1 MNEVE
6 FGYRVRQALNEG
18 TERLDYKTLYRLEQA
33 RKTALQHQKRAQEA
47 AVWVPA
53 LQVAVAG
60 AAPADGERSGGFRVW
75 LYRMG
80 LVAPL
85 LALVIGFVGIYQ
97 WQRGLVIA
105 ELADLDFA
113 VLLDETPLEAYA
125 DQGFTVLLRNERQQ
139 L

>member
-18 TERLDYKTLYRLEQA
+18 AERLDYRTVYRLEQA
-33 RKTALQHQKRAQEA
+33 RKAALARQKPTQEA

-53 LQVAVAG
+53 LQAAAASAVPTNGG
-60 AAPADGERSGGFRVW
+60 ASGFWVW
-75 LYRMG
+75 LHRMG

-97 WQRGLVIA
+97 WQRAQAIA
-105 ELADLDFA
+105 EIANLDFA

-125 DQGFTVLLRNERQQ
+125 DQGFSVLLRNEQR

>member
-18 TERLDYKTLYRLEQA
+18 LERLDYKTAYRLERA
-33 RKTALQHQKRAQEA
+33 RKTALARQKRPQEA

-53 LQVAVAG
+53 LQVAAAG
-60 AAPADGERSGGFRVW
+60 GAPANGESSGFWVW
-75 LYRMG
+75 LHRMG

-97 WQRGLVIA
+97 WQRAQAIA
-105 ELADLDFA
+105 EIADLDFA

-125 DQGFTVLLRNERQQ
+125 DQGFTVLLRNEQQQ

>member
-18 TERLDYKTLYRLEQA
+18 AERLDYRTVYRLEQA
-33 RKTALQHQKRAQEA
+33 RKAALARQKPAQEA

-53 LQVAVAG
+53 LQAAAVSTVPANGGPAG
-60 AAPADGERSGGFRVW
+60 FWVW
-75 LYRMG
+75 LHRMG

-85 LALVIGFVGIYQ
+85 LVLAIGFVGIYQ
-97 WQRGLVIA
+97 WQRAQTIA
-105 ELADLDFA
+105 QIADLDFA
-113 VLLDETPLEAYA
+113 VLMDETPLEAYA
-125 DQGFTVLLRNERQQ
+125 DQGFSVLLRNERQ